1 MRKGG
6 GERGRGRGGGKE
18 TRELEVSL
26 EVPSFDAFSIL
37 MALTDFSI
45 EM

>member
-1 MRKGG
+1 MRGEVREREREGG
-6 GERGRGRGGGKE
+6 RP
-18 TRELEVSL
+18 EVSL